1 MKRGMTVQLACWG
14 FVALIALACAS
25 VRPPE
30 VHDVVSER
38 SYSASFD
45 AVWTAVIDV
54 AARQN
59 ARIETLEKASGL
71 MVLTPTAL
79 GNDAVDCGSSALIGT
94 ATGPYN
100 ARMNLVVRQTGSS
113 TSVRVNLAI
122 DAKWVG
128 EKSVWYSADL
138 KQDRPCTSRGTLER
152 AWLDA
157 IGAALAG
164 Q

>member
-1 MKRGMTVQLACWG
+1 MKRGTAVQIACWG
-14 FVALIALACAS
+14 FVALVAMACAS

-30 VHDVVSER
+30 AHEVIQER
-38 SYSASFD
+38 TYPASFD

-79 GNDAVDCGSSALIGT
+79 GDDAVDCGTNALGL
-94 ATGPYN
+94 ATGPYK
-100 ARMNLVVRQTGSS
+100 ARMNLVVRHGGGDR

-122 DAKWVG
+122 DARWTG
-128 EKSVWYSADL
+128 EKSIWYSADL
-138 KQDRPCTSRGTLER
+138 KQDRPCTSRGVLEL

-157 IGAALAG
+157 IGSRLASR
-164 Q
+164 